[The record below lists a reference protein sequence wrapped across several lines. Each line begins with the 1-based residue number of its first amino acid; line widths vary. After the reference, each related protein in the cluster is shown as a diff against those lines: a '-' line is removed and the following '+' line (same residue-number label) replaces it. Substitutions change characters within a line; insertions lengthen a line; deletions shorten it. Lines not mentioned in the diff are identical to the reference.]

1 MCWPALTR
9 TLPPSREIRTSSSTD
24 WRPRRP
30 DQPCI
35 VTPTVTPFPP
45 RTLLSRSRAIIGL
58 AGSSRPAGPAG
69 ASAPRSGPDAGGTKG
84 GAEVEQVR
92 VEVVHRDD
100 LPTGLPALWELE
112 RIDPGNEA
120 ASACIRLL
128 LRSDL
133 PQALAD
139 FLPVHIRAR
148 FAALRGSRQHT
159 VTFRSCDIRGLPR
172 AVERQP
178 GRVRQS
184 RGGFSLGRCDYVR
197 AGPGSPVGVPWSRTV
212 PRRRGAVLVEGIR
225 IPRRWTGSRPVSS
238 PVPLSGY
245 RISPERL

>member
-139 FLPVHIRAR
+139 FLPVHMRAR
-148 FAALRGSRQHT
+148 FAALRGSRQLHGDFS
-159 VTFRSCDIRGLPR
+159 VVRHPR
-172 AVERQP
+172 VAP
-178 GRVRQS
+178 GRRTPTRSRPAISRRFFARTVRL
-184 RGGFSLGRCDYVR
+184 REGRTGVPC
-197 AGPGSPVGVPWSRTV
+197 GSPLVPHC
-212 PRRRGAVLVEGIR
+212 PPPARRRT
-225 IPRRWTGSRPVSS
+225 RRGDSHSS
-238 PVPLSGY
+238 QVD
-245 RISPERL
+245 R